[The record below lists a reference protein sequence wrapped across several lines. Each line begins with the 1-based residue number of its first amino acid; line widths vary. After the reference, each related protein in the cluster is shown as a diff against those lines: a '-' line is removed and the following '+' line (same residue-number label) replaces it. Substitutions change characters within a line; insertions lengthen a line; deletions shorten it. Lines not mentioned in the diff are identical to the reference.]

1 MSQSLHKTYKA
12 RIASLE
18 TRVDSDA
25 FEKSEHSF
33 DRSRGS
39 PATAIAASSTSD
51 SVRVV
56 MVPNYLNLMSS
67 LKSTSMIFEVAP
79 VSRAAW
85 RFV

>member
-39 PATAIAASSTSD
+39 PA
-51 SVRVV
+51 R
-56 MVPNYLNLMSS
+56 
-67 LKSTSMIFEVAP
+67 
-79 VSRAAW
+79 R
-85 RFV
+85 